1 MLWLKGVFS
10 WLLNLLD
17 HGLQRTGGDILIK
30 AVVRFG
36 DGIGRRSWLR
46 SVVKNVQQGLLNVG
60 LPMGVDGRFGAG
72 TRTTAK
78 AFQQANGLEPTGVFD
93 KATWKTVSE
102 HLPQPAAD
110 VNLLLKNFNGDLD
123 WVHQQEGFRG
133 RPYWPGGASGVT
145 LDPGIDVGHAS
156 MDFIEAL
163 YGPLL
168 TKRQMGALRLVLG
181 FKGADARDALK
192 KSRLIQTIRITSA
205 EGVALMPHTAQPYW
219 DGITRRFPA
228 LARKDTPASVQ
239 TVLLSLA
246 YNRGI
251 LNRHLESLG
260 APLKAKKWDE
270 VAAIIGSMQQ
280 NHKLKGIRVRR
291 RQEGMV
297 IEAELRFMA
306 S

>member
-1 MLWLKGVFS
+1 M
-10 WLLNLLD
+10 
-17 HGLQRTGGDILIK
+17 IK

-36 DGIGRRSWLR
+36 DGTGRRSWLK
-46 SVVKNVQQGLLNVG
+46 SVVKNVQQGLVNAG
-60 LPMGVDGRFGAG
+60 LQLGVDGRFGAG
-72 TRTTAK
+72 TRTMAK

-93 KATWKTVSE
+93 EATWKTVSE

-110 VNLLLKNFNGDLD
+110 VNLLLTKFLGDLD
-123 WVHQQEGFRG
+123 WVHQQEGYRG

-145 LDPGIDVGHAS
+145 LDPGIDLGHAP

-168 TKRQMGALRLVLG
+168 TNRQMDALRLVSG
-181 FKGADARDALK
+181 FKGTDARDALK
-192 KSRLIQTIRITSA
+192 RSRLIQSIRITSV
-205 EGVALMPHTAQPYW
+205 EGVALMPHTAKPYW

-228 LARKDTPASVQ
+228 LTRKDTPASVQ

-251 LNRHLESLG
+251 LNRHLEPLG
-260 APLKAKKWDE
+260 APLEAKRWSE
-270 VAAIIGSMQQ
+270 VAATIGSMQQ
-280 NHKLKGIRVRR
+280 NHRLKGIRIRR
-291 RQEGMV
+291 RQERMV
-297 IEAELRFMA
+297 IEAELRFFA